1 MRVAVLSDI
10 HGNLP
15 ALDAVLADVYQE
27 GPDLIVLNGDLA
39 DGPMPAQ
46 TLDRLAQLGDRAIWV
61 RGHSD
66 RRLVDAFDGNFMIPG
81 LDTDTAADW
90 FGWCAARLHPWH
102 RDLLANLPPAVTLN
116 VDGLGPVAFCHATA
130 RDDGEYILVDS
141 PVSHYKSAFA
151 GLPAV
156 TVVVGHTHMPFDRL
170 AAGRRIVNAGSV
182 GLQYGHQGASWAMLG
197 GPDITLRRT
206 RYDAAAAAAILLAAA
221 RDLPGV
227 EGFTGNVRDPAPGDE
242 ALQAFTQIIRLQA
255 RKQ

>member
-15 ALDAVLADVYQE
+15 ALDAVLADVYRE

-46 TLDRLAQLGDRAIWV
+46 TLDRLAQLGDRAVWV

-81 LDTDTAADW
+81 LDTDPAADW
-90 FGWCAARLHPWH
+90 FGWCAARLNRWH
-102 RDLLANLPPAVTLN
+102 RDLLANLPPAVTLD

-141 PVSHYKSAFA
+141 PIAHYRAAFA
-151 GLPAV
+151 GIAEP

-182 GLQYGHQGASWAMLG
+182 GLQYGHHGASWAMLG
-197 GPDITLRRT
+197 PDAVLRRT
-206 RYDAAAAAAILLAAA
+206 WYDADAAAAILRAVA
-221 RDLPGV
+221 RDLPGI
-227 EGFTGNVRDPAPGDE
+227 EEFTGNVRTPASDDE
-242 ALQAFTQIIRLQA
+242 ALRAFTVNARLH
-255 RKQ
+255 RSY

>member
-1 MRVAVLSDI
+1 MRVAVLSDV

-15 ALDAVLADVYQE
+15 ALDAVLADIYHE

-39 DGPMPAQ
+39 DGPMSAQ
-46 TLDRLAQLGDRAIWV
+46 TLDRLAQLGDRAVWV

-66 RRLVDAFDGNFMIPG
+66 RRLLDAYDGNFMIPG
-81 LDTDTAADW
+81 LDTDPSADW

-102 RDLLANLPPAVTLN
+102 RDLLANLRPAVTLD

-141 PVSHYKSAFA
+141 PVVHYKSAFA
-151 GLPAV
+151 GLPAM

-170 AAGRRIVNAGSV
+170 AAGRRIINAGSV
-182 GLQYGHQGASWAMLG
+182 GLQYGHHGASWAMLG
-197 GPDITLRRT
+197 PDVVLRRT
-206 RYDAAAAAAILLAAA
+206 YYDAAAAAAILQRTA

-227 EGFTGNVRDPAPGDE
+227 EGFIGNVRTPASGDQ
-242 ALQAFTQIIRLQA
+242 ALQAFTRSIRLQA
-255 RKQ
+255 RDR